1 MSLHLLHSAT
11 RNPTPR
17 RRTNFNPRQLEFLFL
32 GALCLTGIF
41 IWAHAARGEG
51 GEPRYFAIRNAR
63 IVPVDGPVIENGT
76 VVVAKGLIAAVGTNV
91 EIPPEAWVI
100 DGKGL
105 TVYPGLI
112 DAGDK
117 LALQPAEKSGS
128 DENSQSSAIPGK
140 ISMGPEDRPASTPW
154 LVAANELNPSDKRIA
169 AWRNAGFTTALT
181 SPDDGILPG
190 QGSLIDLEG
199 DRAGRMVVKAAA
211 TVPISL
217 HPLTGIADAF
227 PDSLMGSI
235 AYVRQVFDDASW
247 YAEAQPVYESNRTR
261 KERPIYDRTERVIAQ
276 ARERNE
282 LFLLPGNNS
291 VRILRALRL
300 ASEWKLRAAIYGG
313 QQGYAVVPEIAASK
327 IPVLVSLKW
336 PAPPK
341 DPDPDPDAQPTLR
354 ELRFRDRAPGTPAA
368 FVKAG
373 ILFAFYSDGLSSP
386 KEIFKS
392 VKKALDAGLSPDA
405 ALRALTLNAAE
416 ILGEGDRLGSITPGK
431 IANLVVTDGD
441 LFNEKTKV
449 KDVFVD
455 GRWFEIHQEAE
466 TGKPGD
472 HENSGED
479 DAPEQAT
486 RAASSRNAGVA
497 GASR

>member
-1 MSLHLLHSAT
+1 MSRHPQHPAT
-11 RNPTPR
+11 RNQNPR
-17 RRTNFNPRQLEFLFL
+17 RRAFLNPRRIEFFL
-32 GALCLTGIF
+32 LAALGLAAIF
-41 IWAHAARGEG
+41 VWAHAARGEG
-51 GEPRYFAIRNAR
+51 GEPRYFAIRDAR

-91 EIPPEAWVI
+91 DIPPEAWVI

-112 DAGDK
+112 DAGDT
-117 LALQPAEKSGS
+117 LALPAEEKSDDAGDS
-128 DENSQSSAIPGK
+128 HPSAVPAK

-154 LVAANELNPSDKRIA
+154 EVAANELNPSDKRIA
-169 AWRNAGFTTALT
+169 SWREAGFTTVLT
-181 SPDDGILPG
+181 SSEDGILPG

-199 DRAGRMVVKAAA
+199 DRAGRMVLKAAA
-211 TVPISL
+211 TMPISL
-217 HPLTGIADAF
+217 HPLAGIADQF

-247 YAEAQPVYESNRTR
+247 YAEAQPIYEANRNR
-261 KERPIYDRTERVIAQ
+261 HERLSYDRTERAIAQ
-276 ARERNE
+276 ARDRNE

-300 ASEWKLRAAIYGG
+300 AGEWKIRAAVYGG

-336 PAPPK
+336 PAAPK

-368 FVKAG
+368 FAKAG
-373 ILFAFYSDGLSSP
+373 IVFAFYSDGLGSP
-386 KEIFKS
+386 KEIFKG
-392 VKKALDAGLSPDA
+392 VKKALDAGLSPDD
-405 ALRALTLNAAE
+405 ALRAFTLNAAE
-416 ILGEGDRLGSITPGK
+416 IFGEGDRLGSITPGK

-441 LFNEKTKV
+441 LFAEKTKV

-455 GRWFEIHQEAE
+455 GRWFEIHEEAK

-472 HENSGED
+472 HEKSGED
-479 DAPEQAT
+479 ETPEHVAQSAGRNDA
-486 RAASSRNAGVA
+486 GFA